1 MRVRGGVTK
10 QNRPEVPIRVLIVED
25 DNLVATS
32 LDRCCQSSDLV
43 VVGVVSSRSTALR
56 AQKEDRPDVVLL
68 DQQLGPESGVGV
80 AEELMAEQPSLRVI
94 MVTGVVTPELQA
106 AAVLAGCSGCIEKTM
121 NLTQALPALI
131 REAYI
136 GPTN

>member
-10 QNRPEVPIRVLIVED
+10 QNRPAVPIRVLIVED
-25 DNLVATS
+25 DDLVATS
-32 LDRCCQSSDLV
+32 LERCCQSSDLV
-43 VVGVVSSRSTALR
+43 VVGIVSSGSTALR
-56 AQKEDRPDVVLL
+56 AQKKDRPDVVLL
-68 DQQLGPESGVGV
+68 DQQLGPESGVDV
-80 AEELMAEQPSLRVI
+80 AEELMAQQPSARVI

-121 NLTQALPALI
+121 NLAQALPTLI